1 MGRFFSKSWVCAI
14 LLTLTA
20 TTCFAQSTKIKIA
33 CIGNSITAGY
43 LLKDA
48 AHESYPAQLQKL
60 SGDKYDVKNFG
71 YSGATLLKKG
81 HKPYYKTA
89 EFIAALDFKPNIVII
104 HLGLNDTDPR
114 NWPNYKDEFAANYSW
129 LIDTLRYANP
139 SVKIFICR
147 LSPIF
152 SGHPRFKSGT
162 RDWYWQIQEQIP
174 QIAKA
179 NGTGIIDLY
188 EPLHNRPDLFA
199 DNLHPNAEGAGII
212 ARTVYQVISG
222 DYGGL
227 SIPSFYS
234 DDMVLQRQQ
243 PIRFYGK
250 ANAGTSVEI
259 NFNLHKQKTV
269 ADENGNW
276 KFLFPALQAGGPY
289 KVEIKNEQNE
299 ISFKNILIGDVW
311 LCSGQSNMA
320 FELKNAINA
329 QPAILQASANKN
341 LRLFKYNQLAETN
354 NVSWDL
360 ATLDKINKLQY
371 FSGTWNTADANTA
384 ADFSA
389 IAIFFANKIA
399 VDENIPVGLIQVAVG
414 GSPIESWISRYAMEK
429 DEQLVDMLNN
439 WRKSDFFMPWVRER
453 ADMNLKNSANPNQ
466 RHPYDPAYNF
476 ESAIDSLSHF
486 PVKGVLWYQGESNAH
501 NAEIYPNL
509 FKAMVTDWRKSW
521 SADLPFY
528 YVQLSSI
535 DRPSWPYFREM
546 QFKLQ
551 QSVPNVFM
559 AVSSDLGDSLDV
571 HPKQKKEIG
580 ERLALLAEK
589 YTYKKSTVA
598 TGPVLHS
605 AIKQGKDILLELT
618 STKKLTTSGNKPLTG
633 FELVNDK
640 GIFIPVQGIIS
651 NNKIRLSIPVN
662 EKIIR
667 IVYGWKPFTRANL
680 VNEAGLPAS
689 TFSISINA
697 KEK

>member
-1 MGRFFSKSWVCAI
+1 MERLFSKNWVCAI
-14 LLTLTA
+14 ILTLTA

-43 LLKDA
+43 SLNDA
-48 AHESYPAQLQKL
+48 THESYPAQLQKL
-60 SGDKYDVKNFG
+60 SGDKYDVNNFG

-89 EFIAALDFKPNIVII
+89 EFAAALDFKPDIAII

-139 SVKIFICR
+139 SIKIFICR

-179 NGTGIIDLY
+179 NQTGIIDLY

-199 DNLHPNAEGAGII
+199 DNLHPNAEGAAII
-212 ARTVYQVISG
+212 ARTVYQKITG
-222 DYGGL
+222 DYGAL
-227 SIPSFYS
+227 SMPSFFS
-234 DDMVLQRQQ
+234 DNMILQRQQ
-243 PIRFYGK
+243 PICFYGK

-259 NFNLHKQKTV
+259 NFNLQKQKAV
-269 ADENGNW
+269 VDENGNW
-276 KFLFPALQAGGPY
+276 RFLFPALQVGGPY
-289 KVEIKNEQNE
+289 KAEIKNEQNK
-299 ISFKNILIGDVW
+299 INFKNILIGDVW
-311 LCSGQSNMA
+311 ICSGQSNMA

-329 QPAILQASANKN
+329 KPAIYQAANNKN
-341 LRLFKYNQLAETN
+341 LRLLKYKQMAETN
-354 NVSWDL
+354 NVSWDS
-360 ATLDKINKLQY
+360 ATLDKINKLHY
-371 FSGTWNTADANTA
+371 FSGTWNTTDSNSA

-389 IAIFFANKIA
+389 VAIFFANKIA
-399 VDENIPVGLIQVAVG
+399 ADENIPVGLIQVALG
-414 GSPIESWISRYAMEK
+414 GSPIESWISRYAMEQ

-453 ADMNLKNSANPNQ
+453 ADMNLKNAANPNQ

-501 NAEIYPNL
+501 NAETYPNL
-509 FKAMVTDWRKSW
+509 FKTMVANWRKSW
-521 SADLPFY
+521 GAELPFY

-551 QSVPNVFM
+551 QTVPNVFM
-559 AVSSDLGDSLDV
+559 AVSSDLGDSVDV
-571 HPKQKKEIG
+571 HPKQKKEVG

-589 YTYKKSTVA
+589 YSYKKNILAS
-598 TGPVLHS
+598 GPVIHS
-605 AIKQGKDILLELT
+605 AIKQGKDIILDFT
-618 STKKLTTSGNKPLTG
+618 STKKLSTANNQPLTG

-640 GIFIPVQGIIS
+640 GIFIPVRGIIS
-651 NNKIRLSIPVN
+651 NNKISLPIPGN

-689 TFSISINA
+689 TFSILLNA
-697 KEK
+697 IKK

>member
-1 MGRFFSKSWVCAI
+1 MGRFFSKGWVCAI
-14 LLTLTA
+14 ILTLFTTA
-20 TTCFAQSTKIKIA
+20 CFAQTPKIKIA
-33 CIGNSITAGY
+33 CIGNSITAGH
-43 LLKDA
+43 LLNDA
-48 AHESYPAQLQKL
+48 SHESYPAQLQKL
-60 SGDKYDVKNFG
+60 CGDRYEVKNFG

-89 EFIAALDFKPNIVII
+89 EFAAALYFKPDIAII

-129 LIDTLRYANP
+129 LIDTLRQANP

-162 RDWYWQIQEQIP
+162 RDWYWQIQEEIP

-179 NGTGIIDLY
+179 NGTAIIDLY
-188 EPLHNRPDLFA
+188 KPLHSRPDLFA
-199 DNLHPNAEGAGII
+199 DNLHPNAEGASII
-212 ARTVYQVISG
+212 TRTVYQKITG
-222 DYGGL
+222 EYDGL
-227 SIPSFYS
+227 SMPSFFS
-234 DDMVLQRQQ
+234 DNMVLQRQQ
-243 PIRFYGK
+243 PIYFYGK
-250 ANAGTSVEI
+250 ANASTRVEI
-259 NFNLHKQKTV
+259 NFNLQKRKTV

-276 KFLFPALQAGGPY
+276 KFLFPALHSGGPY
-289 KVEIKNEQNE
+289 KVEIKNGLRDIN
-299 ISFKNILIGDVW
+299 FKNILIGDVW

-329 QPAILQASANKN
+329 LSAILQASTNKN
-341 LRLFKYNQLAETN
+341 LRLLKYNQLAETN
-354 NVSWDL
+354 NVSWDSS
-360 ATLDKINKLQY
+360 TLDKINKLHY
-371 FSGTWNTADANTA
+371 FSGTWNNADANTA

-389 IAIFFANKIA
+389 VAIFFANKIA

-414 GSPIESWISRYAMEK
+414 GSPIESWISRYAIEQ
-429 DEQLVDMLNN
+429 DEQLIDMLN

-476 ESAIDSLSHF
+476 ESAIDSLSQF
-486 PVKGVLWYQGESNAH
+486 PVKGVLWYQGESNVH
-501 NAEIYPNL
+501 NAETYPNL
-509 FKAMVTDWRKSW
+509 FKTMVTDWRKNW
-521 SADLPFY
+521 GADLPFY
-528 YVQLSSI
+528 FVQLSSI

-551 QSVPNVFM
+551 QSVPNVYM

-571 HPKQKKEIG
+571 HPKQKKEVG

-589 YTYKKSTVA
+589 YSYKKGIAAS
-598 TGPVLHS
+598 GPVLHS
-605 AIKQGKDILLELT
+605 AIKQGKDIILEFT
-618 STKKLTTSGNKPLTG
+618 SAKKIATAGKLPLTG
-633 FELVNDK
+633 FELVNYK

-651 NNKIRLSIPVN
+651 NNKIRLPIPGN

-667 IVYGWKPFTRANL
+667 VVYGWEPFTRANL

-689 TFSISINA
+689 TFSISINT